1 VCVPGI
7 VNPAFGSDEF
17 GDHPLIGVN
26 RNRCF
31 QEMLSNLPGSYRIII
46 TRISAGKP
54 GRIDRRDGDRIIVGI
69 KQIQSF
75 PERVAEIQGFYP
87 GEEFLK
93 GCKMGYG

>member
-1 VCVPGI
+1 
-7 VNPAFGSDEF
+7 
-17 GDHPLIGVN
+17 
-26 RNRCF
+26 
-31 QEMLSNLPGSYRIII
+31 MLSNLAGSYRIIM
-46 TRISAGKP
+46 TGISTGKP

-69 KQIQSF
+69 KQIQGF